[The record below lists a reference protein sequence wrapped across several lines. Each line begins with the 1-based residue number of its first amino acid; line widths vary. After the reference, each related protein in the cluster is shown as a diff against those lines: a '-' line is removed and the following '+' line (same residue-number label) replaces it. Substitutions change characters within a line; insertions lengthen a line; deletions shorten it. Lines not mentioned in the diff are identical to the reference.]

1 MQQPEGA
8 QVLCQFWGDP
18 SDGTPDVCTVVLG
31 LGGGVCALWVSRAGA
46 PRGESQP
53 PLALK
58 PFLQPQSKLCKN
70 PTRLLR
76 PEGSGRAGTAP
87 PAGSPRPPHYQR
99 QWGAPR
105 PPLK

>member
-1 MQQPEGA
+1 MP
-8 QVLCQFWGDP
+8 VWGDP

-31 LGGGVCALWVSRAGA
+31 LGGGVCPLWVSRAGA

-53 PLALK
+53 PLAIK

-76 PEGSGRAGTAP
+76 PEGSGWAGTAP
-87 PAGSPRPPHYQR
+87 PSWVPQAPTLPEAVGSPQ
-99 QWGAPR
+99 APQ
-105 PPLK
+105 K